1 MIEFKNV
8 YKTYPNGFTAL
19 KDVNL
24 KIEQGEFVAI
34 IGLSGAGKSTILRCI
49 NRMHDITKGTLTV
62 DGVDVNSL
70 RGAELRR
77 FRRKVGMIFQSFN
90 LVSRSTAIK
99 NVLTADVPD
108 MSFFKVL
115 FGIFSKDQK
124 MRALESLD
132 KVGILDKAYTRCDQL
147 SGGQQQ
153 RVALARTLNQNPKII
168 LADEPVASLDPI
180 TARQVMQDL
189 LCPHQQGIQ
198 HLYSAQYPSYRPR
211 APVLRPR
218 DRRACRR
225 DRLRRPRLHHHP
237 GADRLCLQRHEGAR
251 AGQWGVSAME
261 NEVNTLVKLTWFDK
275 IFKPQVI
282 TLANGHTTIRRRS
295 RAPLILLLL
304 AVAIVL
310 SLRMTGFSLAVIVTK
325 FDKLLDLFVKLFHPK
340 WSFFEKVTR
349 PLVDTIKMSI
359 LGTVIGCL
367 LALPV
372 SVLASTN
379 IDKSRVIVSVLRFIL
394 ALIRTLPTLVIALV
408 CALVFGLGTFAGTLA
423 ISVFT
428 FGIVAKML
436 YESIETI
443 DMGPFEAMEAMG
455 ANKFQAFWSACV
467 PQILPVYL
475 SHSLY
480 CFEMNV
486 RASAILGY
494 VGAGGLGITINERIG
509 WRDYEGLGMVLLT
522 LFVVVVAI
530 EFLSEYLRGKLS

>member
-1 MIEFKNV
+1 
-8 YKTYPNGFTAL
+8 
-19 KDVNL
+19 
-24 KIEQGEFVAI
+24 
-34 IGLSGAGKSTILRCI
+34 
-49 NRMHDITKGTLTV
+49 
-62 DGVDVNSL
+62 
-70 RGAELRR
+70 
-77 FRRKVGMIFQSFN
+77 
-90 LVSRSTAIK
+90 
-99 NVLTADVPD
+99 
-108 MSFFKVL
+108 
-115 FGIFSKDQK
+115 
-124 MRALESLD
+124 
-132 KVGILDKAYTRCDQL
+132 
-147 SGGQQQ
+147 
-153 RVALARTLNQNPKII
+153 
-168 LADEPVASLDPI
+168 
-180 TARQVMQDL
+180 
-189 LCPHQQGIQ
+189 
-198 HLYSAQYPSYRPR
+198 
-211 APVLRPR
+211 
-218 DRRACRR
+218 
-225 DRLRRPRLHHHP
+225 
-237 GADRLCLQRHEGAR
+237 
-251 AGQWGVSAME
+251 ME

-282 TLANGHTTIRRRS
+282 TLANGHATIRRRS

>member
-1 MIEFKNV
+1 
-8 YKTYPNGFTAL
+8 
-19 KDVNL
+19 
-24 KIEQGEFVAI
+24 
-34 IGLSGAGKSTILRCI
+34 
-49 NRMHDITKGTLTV
+49 
-62 DGVDVNSL
+62 
-70 RGAELRR
+70 
-77 FRRKVGMIFQSFN
+77 
-90 LVSRSTAIK
+90 
-99 NVLTADVPD
+99 
-108 MSFFKVL
+108 
-115 FGIFSKDQK
+115 
-124 MRALESLD
+124 
-132 KVGILDKAYTRCDQL
+132 
-147 SGGQQQ
+147 
-153 RVALARTLNQNPKII
+153 
-168 LADEPVASLDPI
+168 
-180 TARQVMQDL
+180 
-189 LCPHQQGIQ
+189 
-198 HLYSAQYPSYRPR
+198 
-211 APVLRPR
+211 
-218 DRRACRR
+218 
-225 DRLRRPRLHHHP
+225 
-237 GADRLCLQRHEGAR
+237 
-251 AGQWGVSAME
+251 ME

-282 TLANGHTTIRRRS
+282 TLANGHSTIRRRS
-295 RAPLILLLL
+295 RAPLVVLIL
-304 AVAIVL
+304 AVVIFL
-310 SLRMTGFSLAVIVTK
+310 SLRMTGFDLSVIINK
-325 FDKLLDLFVKLFHPK
+325 FDKLIDLMVKLFHPK

-379 IDKSRVIVSVLRFIL
+379 IDKNRVVVSVLRFIL

-408 CALVFGLGTFAGTLA
+408 CALIFGLGTFAGTLA
-423 ISVFT
+423 ISIFT
-428 FGIVAKML
+428 FAIVAKML

-530 EFLSEYLRGKLS
+530 EFFSEYLRGKLS

>member
-1 MIEFKNV
+1 
-8 YKTYPNGFTAL
+8 
-19 KDVNL
+19 
-24 KIEQGEFVAI
+24 
-34 IGLSGAGKSTILRCI
+34 
-49 NRMHDITKGTLTV
+49 
-62 DGVDVNSL
+62 
-70 RGAELRR
+70 
-77 FRRKVGMIFQSFN
+77 
-90 LVSRSTAIK
+90 
-99 NVLTADVPD
+99 
-108 MSFFKVL
+108 
-115 FGIFSKDQK
+115 
-124 MRALESLD
+124 
-132 KVGILDKAYTRCDQL
+132 
-147 SGGQQQ
+147 
-153 RVALARTLNQNPKII
+153 
-168 LADEPVASLDPI
+168 
-180 TARQVMQDL
+180 
-189 LCPHQQGIQ
+189 
-198 HLYSAQYPSYRPR
+198 
-211 APVLRPR
+211 
-218 DRRACRR
+218 
-225 DRLRRPRLHHHP
+225 
-237 GADRLCLQRHEGAR
+237 
-251 AGQWGVSAME
+251 ME

-282 TLANGHTTIRRRS
+282 TLANGHATIRRRS

-310 SLRMTGFSLAVIVTK
+310 SLRMTGFSLAVVVTK

-522 LFVVVVAI
+522 LFVVVGAI